1 LPVIV
6 ISALNEIDPV
16 VRCIELGAEDF
27 ILKPFNPTLLRARV
41 TATLEKKF
49 LRDRT
54 RDELRRK
61 QVELNEARTLQLALA
76 PLAFHGAVNGHSVS
90 IEVVLEPAREVGG
103 DLVDHFQIGEDLLVL
118 ALGDV
123 SDKGAG
129 AAMMMARTHAL
140 LRGLAARP
148 DAETLFRNPEQAL
161 DLLNATLSVGNSSG
175 MFVTFL
181 LASVNL
187 ATGDVAYVRAGHVP
201 PFLRRAA
208 GPVERLNVLGG
219 LPLGMPEQAA
229 YRSGTTIMAPGD
241 RILVVTDGYTEA
253 EDPAGALFG
262 AAPIEAF
269 MAALAADDAA
279 PLRTLTERVHSFEAG
294 RPPSDDMAAILLSLG
309 PGAGK

>member
-1 LPVIV
+1 
-6 ISALNEIDPV
+6 
-16 VRCIELGAEDF
+16 
-27 ILKPFNPTLLRARV
+27 
-41 TATLEKKF
+41 
-49 LRDRT
+49 
-54 RDELRRK
+54 
-61 QVELNEARTLQLALA
+61 
-76 PLAFHGAVNGHSVS
+76 VNGHSVS

-148 DAETLFRNPEQAL
+148 DAETLFRNPAQAL

-181 LASVNL
+181 LASVDL
-187 ATGDVAYVRAGHVP
+187 ANGGVAYVRAGHVP
-201 PFLRRAA
+201 PFLSRA
-208 GPVERLNVLGG
+208 GGSVERLNALGG

-229 YRSGTTIMAPGD
+229 YRSSTAVMAPGD

-269 MAALAADDAA
+269 MAALAADAAA
-279 PLRTLTERVHSFEAG
+279 PLRTLTERVHSFESG

-309 PGAGK
+309 AGAGK